1 MVGIMYKFREL
12 LDDKTVT
19 DVVTN
24 IESVRTDIEEDGTY
38 SLFIQN
44 KLGIEWTFCIKD
56 KEFLYRI
63 ISCIANEN
71 YIAFNALNLLGYDM
85 DNLDLEDNEVDA
97 FYEYADNL
105 CLETNKE

>member
-1 MVGIMYKFREL
+1 MYKFREL
-12 LDDKTVT
+12 FDDKTVA

-24 IESVRTDIEEDGTY
+24 IESVRTSTEKDGTY

-44 KLGIEWTFCIKD
+44 SLEIEWTFCIKD
-56 KEFLYRI
+56 KEFLDMVLSY
-63 ISCIANEN
+63 IANEN

-85 DNLDLEDNEVDA
+85 DNLDLEGNEEDA

-105 CLETNKE
+105 CLENNRE

>member
-1 MVGIMYKFREL
+1 MYKFREL
-12 LDDKTVT
+12 LDDKTVM

-24 IESVRTDIEEDGTY
+24 IASVRTGIEEDGTY

-44 KLGIEWTFCIKD
+44 SLEIEWTFCIKD
-56 KEFLYRI
+56 KEFLDKVL
-63 ISCIANEN
+63 SCIANEN

-85 DNLDLEDNEVDA
+85 DNLDLEVDEEDA